1 MFETLGAGAMLR
13 RGGGG
18 IAAAAAAAAAD
29 EDDDAAADEGGA
41 AAGDGVGSTGEEL
54 VVLGDSA
61 VASEGAPGRNAG
73 KYASFSVP
81 TFGLGGP

>member
-1 MFETLGAGAMLR
+1 MLR

-18 IAAAAAAAAAD
+18 IAEAAAAAAAD
-29 EDDDAAADEGGA
+29 EDDDAAVDEGGA

-61 VASEGAPGRNAG
+61 VASEGAPGRNTG
-73 KYASFSVP
+73 KYGSFNAQASA
-81 TFGLGGP
+81 LGGT